1 MKKIIDALLGAA
13 MGGADDIRAAL
24 KRDHEELLELA
35 EALCEG
41 SGGENRRQRFARFK
55 EVLGA
60 HSNSEEVVVYR
71 ALERVGE
78 VESKDFALEG
88 TVEHG
93 SVDAL
98 VVKLAR
104 MRDLD
109 GDKARAH
116 FTVVKELLEHHI
128 DEEHTEMFKRLGE
141 HFSSEELAAMGER
154 FEAAKASPLRRR
166 PSRARA
172 TAAA

>member
-1 MKKIIDALLGAA
+1 MKKLIDSLLGDAI
-13 MGGADDIRAAL
+13 GGADDIRAAL
-24 KRDHEELLELA
+24 KRDHDELLELA

-55 EVLGA
+55 ELLGA
-60 HSNSEEVVVYR
+60 HSRSEEVVVYR
-71 ALERVGE
+71 ALERIGE
-78 VESKDFALEG
+78 GESKDFSLEG

-98 VVKLAR
+98 VAKLSR

-109 GDKARAH
+109 SDKARAH
-116 FTVVKELLEHHI
+116 FTVIKEMLEHHI
-128 DEEHTEMFKRLGE
+128 DEEHTEMFKQLGK
-141 HFSSEELAAMGER
+141 HFSSDELAAMGER
-154 FEAAKASPLRRR
+154 FEAAKAAPPRRR

-172 TAAA
+172 SAAV